1 MKPCARSAG
10 YSGNLLQ
17 NIGFGSKKTVASI
30 KGSIEKLGEKYQN
43 ATIFLYNKANY
54 QPLAVCKP
62 DANGN
67 YQVLGLNNSASC
79 FIAAFDDRKQF
90 NAVIQD
96 NVVPK

>member
-1 MKPCARSAG
+1 MKPCARSAR

-17 NIGFGSKKTVASI
+17 NIAFGSKKTVASI
-30 KGSIEKLGEKYQN
+30 KGSIEKLGGKYQN

-54 QPLAVCKP
+54 QPLAVCMP

-67 YQVLGLNNSASC
+67 YQFLGLNTDLKT
-79 FIAAFDDRKQF
+79 FIVAFDNSKQY